1 MTKFYASTL
10 ALIVATSGAWAE
22 SHSTNMT
29 EEDGNSSTQMTADG
43 SDNGM
48 MNDDAT
54 GDSSTQMTADNSDNG
69 MMNDDTT
76 MADSSEMLIRTRD
89 ITGGNVYTTNEANDE
104 GWDADSM
111 YTEVGSDWNTIGEIE
126 DIVLNENGEMIG
138 IVAEVG
144 GVLDIGDKHVMLP
157 VENVSLVAVDD
168 ATYGFVTAYNEEDLE
183 EMDSVDEGFWN

>member
-22 SHSTNMT
+22 SHSTSMT
-29 EEDGNSSTQMTADG
+29 EE
-43 SDNGM
+43 
-48 MNDDAT
+48 T
-54 GDSSTQMTADNSDNG
+54 GDSSTQMTAETSDSG
-69 MMNDDTT
+69 MMNDDAT

-104 GWDADSM
+104 GWNVGSM
-111 YTEVGSDWNTIGEIE
+111 YTEVGADWNTVGEIE
-126 DIVLNENGEMIG
+126 DIVLNENGQMIG

-144 GVLDIGDKHVMLP
+144 GILDIGDKHVMLP

-168 ATYGFVTAYNEEDLE
+168 ATYGLVTAYNEEDLE
-183 EMDSVDEGFWN
+183 DMDSVDEGCWN